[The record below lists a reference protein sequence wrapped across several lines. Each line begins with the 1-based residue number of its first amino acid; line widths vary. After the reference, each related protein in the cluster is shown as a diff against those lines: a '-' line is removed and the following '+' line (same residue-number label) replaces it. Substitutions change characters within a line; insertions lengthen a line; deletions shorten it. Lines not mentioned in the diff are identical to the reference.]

1 MKKKKIII
9 IVSIIVILIA
19 AGFTVYKLT
28 TKTNDNKAVKVEK
41 DKKETGYTFKS
52 QDGEKITIKAD
63 KLVTATGSAGASNY
77 KYYLKGTTLYF
88 RDISSSKNEEVILAY
103 NVKDIYIDG
112 DEVIAEL
119 KDNGK
124 VVKENSYITYK
135 NRKNEEQTST
145 NQIGEE
151 ITINADKIVTA
162 TGFAGASNY
171 KYYLR
176 GTTLYFRNISS
187 SKNEEEILA
196 YNVKDIY
203 LDGDMVV
210 AELQAN
216 GNVVKENSYITYKK
230 QNEYREVYKLTT
242 QDSKEIIINA
252 DKLVIAR
259 GFAGANNHVF
269 YLKGQTLYYRNIS
282 TENNNE
288 ELLAYNINDIFIEG
302 DMVVATKQS
311 NSKIIAENNYI
322 TYR

>member
-1 MKKKKIII
+1 MKKKKIIM
-9 IVSIIVILIA
+9 IVSIIVILIT

-28 TKTNDNKAVKVEK
+28 KKTNDNKTVDVEK
-41 DKKETGYTFKS
+41 NKKQTGYTFKS

-77 KYYLKGTTLYF
+77 KYYLRGTTLYF

-103 NVKDIYIDG
+103 NVKDLYLDG
-112 DEVIAEL
+112 DTVVAEL

-124 VVKENSYITYK
+124 VVRENSYITYK

-145 NQIGEE
+145 NQNGEE

-176 GTTLYFRNISS
+176 GTTLYFRDISS

-210 AELQAN
+210 AELQTN
-216 GNVVKENSYITYKK
+216 GNIVKENSHITYKK
-230 QNEYREVYKLTT
+230 QNEYKEVYKLTT
-242 QDSKEIIINA
+242 QSGKEITINA
-252 DKLVIAR
+252 DKLVTAK
-259 GFAGANNHVF
+259 GFAGASNHVF

-288 ELLAYNINDIFIEG
+288 ELLAYNINDIFVEG

-311 NSKIIAENNYI
+311 NSEIITENNYI

>member
-77 KYYLKGTTLYF
+77 KYYLRGTTLYF

-112 DEVIAEL
+112 DKVIAEL

-124 VVKENSYITYK
+124 VVRENSYITYK
-135 NRKNEEQTST
+135 NRKNEEQTNT

-176 GTTLYFRNISS
+176 GSTLYFRNISN
-187 SKNEEEILA
+187 SKNEEEIFA

-230 QNEYREVYKLTT
+230 QNEYKEVYKLTT

-252 DKLVIAR
+252 DKLVIAT
-259 GFAGANNHVF
+259 GFAGATNHVF

-282 TENNNE
+282 TESNKE
-288 ELLAYNINDIFIEG
+288 ELLAYNINDIFVEG
-302 DMVVATKQS
+302 DMVVAAKQS
-311 NSKIIAENNYI
+311 NSKIITENNYI